1 MSANC
6 AAAAAAAARRC
17 RRLRPSSSPLSAA
30 SAAAT
35 AAAMSGDSDRCRCC
49 CCCWGGGFTTAT
61 SSSSSSSLSDR
72 VMGVSCSKGGQWC
85 DTNAKQ
91 QRVSCSHSKGGG
103 SVARVQSSRGG
114 SYPKG
119 GGRESVRGIF
129 ANKKG
134 TPVSYPSKATQGSQ
148 AACLFLPLFLLAA
161 CPYHSLPPLKRIN
174 TPLQT
179 TLPRRPAPCASFACV
194 PHLAA
199 LPHSTTATT
208 RADTATST
216 SSSTSRQV
224 WHPVGLQRRRPNWLH
239 KSIAAAAPASVTRW
253 QQQQ

>member
-72 VMGVSCSKGGQWC
+72 VMGVSCSKGGQRC

-114 SYPKG
+114 VLSQ
-119 GGRESVRGIF
+119 GRGEGVCKRDLCKQKRNSSQLSIQG
-129 ANKKG
+129 NTG
-134 TPVSYPSKATQGSQ
+134 QPS
-148 AACLFLPLFLLAA
+148 CLPLSSTVSA
-161 CPYHSLPPLKRIN
+161 CRLSLPF
-174 TPLQT
+174 TPPPEMNQHT
-179 TLPRRPAPCASFACV
+179 TADDLTTPSRALCKFCLCAAPCCPPSQHHGHHAC
-194 PHLAA
+194 
-199 LPHSTTATT
+199 
-208 RADTATST
+208 
-216 SSSTSRQV
+216 
-224 WHPVGLQRRRPNWLH
+224 
-239 KSIAAAAPASVTRW
+239 
-253 QQQQ
+253 